1 MNSVRKIYCIYNAEG
16 SLKGELKYLYKKYFK
31 DIKCSMCDITHS
43 TFTQKKKWKNK
54 CLTFPLEIECMH
66 LDELPSDIKILVND
80 KTPCV
85 VAQINSTNKII
96 IKDEELI
103 HMEGDVDSFFSH
115 LDKIVKI

>member
-31 DIKCSMCDITHS
+31 DIKCSMCDITHN
-43 TFTQKKKWKNK
+43 TFTQKNKWKNK
-54 CLTFPLEIECMH
+54 CLTFPLDIECMH
-66 LDELPSDIKILVND
+66 LDELPRDIKILVKD

-85 VAQINSTNKII
+85 VAQTDSTNKII